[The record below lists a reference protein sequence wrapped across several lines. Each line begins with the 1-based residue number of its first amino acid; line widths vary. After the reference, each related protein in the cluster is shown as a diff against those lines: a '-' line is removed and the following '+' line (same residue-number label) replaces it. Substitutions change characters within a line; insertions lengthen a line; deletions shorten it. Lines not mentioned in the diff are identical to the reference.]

1 MTVGS
6 EYGASSSPSP
16 LGDRYTIVRA
26 LGRGGFGQT
35 YLAKDRHRQDELC
48 VVKEFVP
55 QVEGPELLA
64 KAKELFEREAKTL
77 YELDHPQ
84 IPKFR
89 QMITGD
95 TDAGGGLYLVQ
106 DFVPGFTYQAMLAD
120 RQEHGGS
127 FSETEITQLLYQLL
141 PVLTYIHRL
150 GIVHRDISPDNLIL
164 RPVDGLPVLID
175 FGSVKAIAAAIRNQ
189 LPPSAS
195 EADADPTVTR
205 IGKIGYVPQEQMSQG
220 EADPSSDLYSLAATM
235 LVLSTGET
243 PEMLN
248 DPEHG
253 VWRGYETLSPKLGQ
267 ILRKM
272 LSPSAPDRFQS
283 AEAVLDALQGSEM
296 PLNTIDSDLEGP
308 EFYAQAGLGAAGGA
322 VAAGM
327 SGMTGTAD
335 FEDGQVMS
343 ITSPEIMPAG
353 SLPAE
358 SLRGVDSAAN
368 EAETYEPEVHTP
380 AQRTGQSDERQAL
393 IGLLVVLGVVGTAL
407 LFWFTQIRRPSVD
420 RLQRADTSSQPQARL
435 LSDGDFSDE
444 EIARKQEIDSR
455 REGQGISSAFF
466 TRLIDQLF
474 YQEYPKLLT
483 SGPNGGRKSLSA
495 AAEDEPLR
503 IRWDHIALGL
513 LDTTS
518 DSFSDRAL
526 SNLGNYSEESRS
538 EWRSLIAGSN
548 VGDRALIDLTDA
560 KFFSLFPQQAGRDF
574 LTQPIGQ
581 LYYALASDRAR
592 AIETGSV
599 TENIQFAANAFSQT
613 VTGQLGPG
621 EGRIYTMSLST
632 GQLLRLN
639 LSAPAEST
647 QVSLY
652 PPEPT
657 DDRPAV
663 FADSEQTTW
672 SGAITQ
678 NGVYEGVV
686 INRSSEVIDYELTVA
701 VDRVTDAPVAPPRQE
716 DSTDSESSADDTD
729 DAESSDETNQPSNS
743 ADDSGSTTDESSD
756 EP

>member
-16 LGDRYTIVRA
+16 LGDRYAIVRE

-48 VVKEFVP
+48 VIKEFVP

-89 QMITGD
+89 QMI
-95 TDAGGGLYLVQ
+95 AGELESGSGLYLVQ

-141 PVLTYIHRL
+141 PVLAYIHRL
-150 GIVHRDISPDNLIL
+150 GIVHRDLSPDNLIL

-175 FGSVKAIAAAIRNQ
+175 FGSVKAIAASIRNQ
-189 LPPSAS
+189 LPASA
-195 EADADPTVTR
+195 AGAGIDPNVTR
-205 IGKIGYVPQEQMSQG
+205 IGKVGYVPQEQMSKG
-220 EADPSSDLYSLAATM
+220 EADPSSDLYSLAATL

-253 VWRGYETLSPKLGQ
+253 TWRGYEALSPKLGQ

-272 LSPSAPDRFQS
+272 LSPNASDRFQS
-283 AEAVLDALQGSEM
+283 AEAVLDALQDSEM
-296 PLNTIDSDLEGP
+296 PLSTIVDSDLKEP
-308 EFYAQAGLGAAGGA
+308 EFYSQAGLGAAGGA
-322 VAAGM
+322 VAAGL
-327 SGMTGTAD
+327 SGMTGAAN
-335 FEDGQVMS
+335 FEDGQVMA
-343 ITSPEIMPAG
+343 ITAPEILPTQ
-353 SLPAE
+353 SLH
-358 SLRGVDSAAN
+358 GIDSAAN
-368 EAETYEPEVHTP
+368 EAETYDREGHTP
-380 AQRTGQSDERQAL
+380 AQRTGQSDEKQAL

-407 LFWFTQIRRPSVD
+407 LFWFTQVRSAPEDGTRG
-420 RLQRADTSSQPQARL
+420 ADASGQPQTRP

-444 EIARKQEIDSR
+444 EIARKQEIDRR
-455 REGQGISSAFF
+455 REGQGIGSAYFI
-466 TRLIDQLF
+466 RLVDQLF
-474 YQEYPKLLT
+474 YQEYPNLNS
-483 SGPNGGRKSLSA
+483 SGEDGGRKPLSA

-503 IRWDHIALGL
+503 IRWDNIALGL
-513 LDTTS
+513 LDKTS

-526 SNLGNYSEESRS
+526 SNLGNYSEESRR
-538 EWRSLIAGSN
+538 EWRSLIASSN
-548 VGDRALIDLTDA
+548 VGDRALFDLTDA

-592 AIETGSV
+592 SIESGSV
-599 TENIQFAANAFSQT
+599 TENIRFAAGAFSQT

-621 EGRIYTMSLST
+621 EGRIYTMTLSA

-639 LSAPAEST
+639 LSAPTEST

-657 DDRPAV
+657 DDNPAV

-686 INRSSEVIDYELTVA
+686 INRSNDVIEYELTVA
-701 VDRVTDAPVAPPRQE
+701 VDKVTDAPASPPKQE
-716 DSTDSESSADDTD
+716 EEAEEADTN
-729 DAESSDETNQPSNS
+729 ADET
-743 ADDSGSTTDESSD
+743 ATDEPNSSSTGAT
-756 EP
+756 EPEDGTDQP

>member
-1 MTVGS
+1 MNAGS
-6 EYGASSSPSP
+6 EYSPSSSPSP
-16 LGDRYTIVRA
+16 LGDRYTIVRE

-89 QMITGD
+89 QMI
-95 TDAGGGLYLVQ
+95 AGELESDSGLSSGLYLVQ
-106 DFVPGFTYQAMLAD
+106 DFVPGFTYQSMLED

-141 PVLTYIHRL
+141 PVLAYIHRL
-150 GIVHRDISPDNLIL
+150 GLVHRDISPDNLIL

-175 FGSVKAIAAAIRNQ
+175 FGSVKAIAASIQNQ
-189 LPPSAS
+189 LPIQNT
-195 EADADPTVTR
+195 DPTVTR
-205 IGKIGYVPQEQMSQG
+205 IGKVGYVPQEQMSKG
-220 EADPSSDLYSLAATM
+220 EADASSDLYSLAATL
-235 LVLSTGET
+235 LVLSTGED

-253 VWRGYETLSPKLGQ
+253 TWRGYESLSPKLGQ

-272 LSPSAPDRFQS
+272 LSPNATDRFQS

-296 PLNTIDSDLEGP
+296 SLNTIEDDLEGIEGP
-308 EFYAQAGLGAAGGA
+308 GFYSQAGLGAAGGA
-322 VAAGM
+322 VAAGL
-327 SGMTGTAD
+327 SGMTGAAD
-335 FEDGQVMS
+335 FEDGQVMA
-343 ITSPEIMPAG
+343 ITSPEI
-353 SLPAE
+353 LPAE
-358 SLRGVDSAAN
+358 SLRSVDSAAN

-380 AQRTGQSDERQAL
+380 AQRVSGKSDERQAVIGFL
-393 IGLLVVLGVVGTAL
+393 IVLGLALTAL
-407 LFWFTQIRRPSVD
+407 AFGLIRLRNRDPQLVTSTQ
-420 RLQRADTSSQPQARL
+420 QPQGRL
-435 LSDGDFSDE
+435 LSDGDYSDE

-455 REGQGISSAFF
+455 REAQGISSAYF
-466 TRLIDQLF
+466 TRLVDQLF
-474 YQEYPKLLT
+474 YQEYPKLNT
-483 SGPNGGRKSLSA
+483 TGPNGGRKALSA

-503 IRWDHIALGL
+503 IRWDNIALGL

-538 EWRSLIAGSN
+538 EWRSLIAASN
-548 VGDRALIDLTDA
+548 VGDRALFDLTDA

-592 AIETGSV
+592 AIESGSV
-599 TENIQFAANAFSQT
+599 TENIQFAANAFSQDA
-613 VTGQLGPG
+613 TGQLGPG
-621 EGRIYTMSLST
+621 EGRIYTMSLSA

-639 LSAPAEST
+639 VSAPAEST
-647 QVSLY
+647 QLSLY
-652 PPEPT
+652 LPEPT
-657 DDRPAV
+657 DDNPAV

-672 SGAITQ
+672 SGALTQ
-678 NGVYEGVV
+678 SGIYEVV
-686 INRSSEVIDYELTVA
+686 VVNRSNNAIDYELTVA
-701 VDRVTDAPVAPPRQE
+701 VDRVTDAPVAPPRE
-716 DSTDSESSADDTD
+716 DSGEGSSEEDTDEPVLNEDEQTTEDTAEDSESSTR
-729 DAESSDETNQPSNS
+729 EN
-743 ADDSGSTTDESSD
+743 
-756 EP
+756 